1 MGIKTIYEIYLQYWC
16 KNQVKAL
23 PDYQDVDQKLDM
35 TGNTSKKG
43 EKNKKV
49 TRYKY
54 KKDGH

>member
-43 EKNKKV
+43 GKK
-49 TRYKY
+49 
-54 KKDGH
+54 

>member
-1 MGIKTIYEIYLQYWC
+1 M
-16 KNQVKAL
+16 KAL

-43 EKNKKV
+43 GKNKKV